1 MLLCSDKFQIQCE
14 TVDEVKQF
22 LASLCGDFEKFWV
35 IGNEGQVLVPRIELE
50 KQKEC
55 SV

>member
-1 MLLCSDKFQIQCE
+1 MLLCSDKFQIQC
-14 TVDEVKQF
+14 TTNEVKQF
-22 LASLCGDFEKFWV
+22 LESLCGDIEKFWV
-35 IGNEGQVLVPRIELE
+35 VGDGGQILVPRIELE